1 MHVGKKIRH
10 FRVIKGWS
18 QQQLADLIHKARPL
32 ISHIESTG
40 KVNHDTLMSICK
52 ALKISPDLFHSASD
66 EPFPDY
72 SFQSPDMRLLKAEN
86 ERLLAELKL
95 KDEIISMLK
104 SHNKEL
110 SARKKK

>member
-10 FRVIKGWS
+10 YRVIKGLS

-40 KVNHDTLMSICK
+40 KVNHDTLLSICK
-52 ALKISPDLFHSASD
+52 ALKVSPELMVSAAD
-66 EPFPDY
+66 EPVPDY
-72 SFQSPDMRLLKAEN
+72 TFVSQEVKLLKAEI
-86 ERLLAELKL
+86 EKLTAELKL

-110 SARKKK
+110 LSRKRK

>member
-52 ALKISPDLFHSASD
+52 ALKVSPEMLVSASD
-66 EPFPDY
+66 EPLVDY
-72 SFQSPDMRLLKAEN
+72 TVSQEVKLLKAQIEKLTTEN
-86 ERLLAELKL
+86 KL
-95 KDEIISMLK
+95 KDEIIAVLK

-110 SARKKK
+110 SSRKKK